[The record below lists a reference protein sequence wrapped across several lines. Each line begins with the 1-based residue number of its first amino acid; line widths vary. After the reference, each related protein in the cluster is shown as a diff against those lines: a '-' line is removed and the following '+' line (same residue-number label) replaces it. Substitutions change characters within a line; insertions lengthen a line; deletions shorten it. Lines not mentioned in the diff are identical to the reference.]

1 MDECTKVGTTVNNR
15 QCLRGSAE
23 KVSKTVAM
31 RRAVRR
37 ENVDVARCCQSR
49 RSRVRVEPA
58 TLAT

>member
-37 ENVDVARCCQSR
+37 ENVDVARCC
-49 RSRVRVEPA
+49 
-58 TLAT
+58 